1 MLCEVIKVAK
11 KNKGENCCESVET
24 GISCCKVESVISVDD
39 RGQMVLPKEIR
50 DKANIRAG
58 DKLAVISWEKDG
70 EVCCISLIKAEGF
83 TNMVKGVLG
92 PMMKEIIA
100 E

>member
-1 MLCEVIKVAK
+1 MVKKDKNRLCCAPAD
-11 KNKGENCCESVET
+11 GE
-24 GISCCKVESVISVDD
+24 ISCCKVESVISVDD

-92 PMMKEIIA
+92 PMMKEISA

>member
-1 MLCEVIKVAK
+1 MAK

-24 GISCCKVESVISVDD
+24 RISCCKVESVISVDD

-58 DKLAVISWEKDG
+58 DKLAVISWEKD
-70 EVCCISLIKAEGF
+70 EKVCCICLIKAEDF
-83 TNMVKGVLG
+83 TEMVKGQLG
-92 PMMKEIIA
+92 PMVKDVVGE
-100 E
+100 

>member
-1 MLCEVIKVAK
+1 MVEE
-11 KNKGENCCESVET
+11 NKTEPCCLPVDSA
-24 GISCCKVESVISVDD
+24 ISCCKVEALISVDD

-50 DKANIRAG
+50 QKARIQAG

-70 EVCCISLIKAEGF
+70 EVCCISLVKAEGF
-83 TNMVKGVLG
+83 TEMVKGLLA
-92 PMMKEIIA
+92 PMMNQIIA